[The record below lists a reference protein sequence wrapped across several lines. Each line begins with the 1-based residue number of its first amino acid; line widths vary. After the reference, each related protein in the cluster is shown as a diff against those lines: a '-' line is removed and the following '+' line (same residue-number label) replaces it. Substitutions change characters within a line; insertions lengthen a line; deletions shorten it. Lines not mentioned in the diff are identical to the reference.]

1 MVVVVE
7 LLAAHELLKFRRRAE
22 PVDPELALDEL
33 GVRVRPLPRH
43 AVDAERLHLPAD
55 VDRPVV
61 HRVAEPRPDVA
72 EDHLATALH
81 HEPGHR
87 PRVPHHDHRPA
98 LLVDPRA
105 RADLALDHDVAPAYR
120 RSRQRARVAVHDHDA
135 GHHVLEGRP
144 ADAARD
150 VDLGAV
156 DQAAAEIPERA
167 REGDAAASEDPDA
180 ERVLR
185 AGVLDRDVLDA
196 LLVEQPPQLEVDL
209 PRRKVVRV
217 EARAVPVGLGD
228 ARRLR
233 VRLREPAG
241 VIPDSAFPYRCHAST
256 TPSYGSYVS
265 ISWSMIARI

>member
-61 HRVAEPRPDVA
+61 HRVAEPRPDLA
-72 EDHLATALH
+72 DDHLPAALH

-98 LLVDPRA
+98 LLVDP
-105 RADLALDHDVAPAYR
+105 
-120 RSRQRARVAVHDHDA
+120 
-135 GHHVLEGRP
+135 
-144 ADAARD
+144 
-150 VDLGAV
+150 
-156 DQAAAEIPERA
+156 RA